1 MKAKK
6 IISMLLVG
14 IMSFGLIS
22 GCSSKEENNTQ
33 HKVQAEH
40 IDADTLLLD
49 IMEHPAFEGFGQFL
63 FARIT
68 TENAGE
74 RRLRDLTTEYAYN
87 DPEISTEVINA
98 MIDARTDGTLEFY
111 DIYTEEEKEADPTK
125 KDTGLFFFKGQADKP
140 FAIINAGGAFS
151 YVSSLQES
159 FPHALALQEKGYPA
173 FTLQYRTGMG
183 AETAYKDLARAIS
196 FIFENAEELNVQ
208 TDNYSLWGASAGAR
222 MAAALGSYGPAVFE
236 GDTLPA
242 PAAVIMEYTGYTDYS
257 KNDPPTYAV
266 VGEDDPIADW
276 RTMENRLKQLDEQG
290 IDTEFHVYP
299 DLGHGFGL
307 GIGTTAEGW
316 FEDAVA
322 FWEAHMEHTRKIVD
336 SSYYEPAEQQGTL
349 ERISYQTDSGENEAI
364 VYVPYGYDQHDLD
377 TRYNI
382 LYLQHGGG
390 GNETVYMG
398 DTDSPNK
405 LKNMFD
411 HMIENGEIEPML
423 IVAPH
428 LETEGGYAKAL
439 RYAAA
444 FPEEFE
450 HELMPAVESK
460 YHTYAEDVTEEGLR
474 ASRNHRAF
482 AGFSMGSVTTW
493 EIFMQ
498 SQEYVQYY
506 MPMSGDNSKVLDMDA
521 SELSED
527 FFIFSATGTE
537 DFDCTAFTNQIE
549 AMKKK
554 TSLYTYKE
562 YPEDEGNLMF
572 YLAEGNSHEYEAS
585 YEYIYNGLPLFF
597 NTNRD

>member
-1 MKAKK
+1 MKTKK

-14 IMSFGLIS
+14 IMSFGLIA
-22 GCSSKEENNTQ
+22 GCGSKEENNTQ

-98 MIDARTDGTLEFY
+98 MIDARAEGTLEFY

-140 FAIINAGGAFS
+140 FAIINAGGAFA

-236 GDTLPA
+236 GDALPA

-257 KNDPPTYAV
+257 QNDPPTYAV
-266 VGEDDPIADW
+266 VGEDDPIVNW
-276 RTMENRLKQLDEQG
+276 RTMEDRLKQLDEQG

-307 GIGTTAEGW
+307 GIGTTADGW

>member
-14 IMSFGLIS
+14 VMSFGLIV
-22 GCSSKEENNTQ
+22 GCGSKEENNTQ
-33 HKVQAEH
+33 HETQMEH
-40 IDADTLLLD
+40 VNADTLLLD

-63 FARIT
+63 FARINP
-68 TENAGE
+68 ENAGE

-87 DPEISTEVINA
+87 DPEISTEIINA
-98 MIDARTDGTLEFY
+98 MIDARAEGTLEFY

-125 KDTGLFFFKGQADKP
+125 EDTGLFFFKGRANMP

-196 FIFENAEELNVQ
+196 FIFENAEKLNVQ

-222 MAAALGSYGPAVFE
+222 MAAALGSYGPAAFE
-236 GDTLPA
+236 GDELPA
-242 PAAVIMEYTGYTDYS
+242 PATVIMEYTGYTDYS

-537 DFDCTAFTNQIE
+537 DFDCTAFTRQIE
-549 AMKKK
+549 AMKKQ

-562 YPEDEGNLMF
+562 HPEDEGNLMF

>member
-6 IISMLLVG
+6 FISMLLVVV
-14 IMSFGLIS
+14 MSFGLIAE
-22 GCSSKEENNTQ
+22 CSSEDNHTQ
-33 HKVQAEH
+33 YKSRAEH
-40 IDADTLLLD
+40 INADTLLVD

-63 FARIT
+63 FARINA
-68 TENAGE
+68 ENAGG
-74 RRLRDLTTEYAYN
+74 RRIRDLTTEYAYN
-87 DPEISTEVINA
+87 DPEISTQVINA
-98 MIDARTDGTLEFY
+98 MIDARAEGTLEFY
-111 DIYTEEEKEADPTK
+111 DIYTAEEKEADPTK
-125 KDTGLFFFKGQADKP
+125 EDTGLFFFKGQADKP
-140 FAIINAGGAFS
+140 FAIINAGGAFA

-159 FPHALALQEKGYPA
+159 FPHALALQEKGYSA

-222 MAAALGSYGPAVFE
+222 MAAALGSYGPAAFE
-236 GDTLPA
+236 GKELPT
-242 PAAVIMEYTGYTDYS
+242 PATVIMEYTGYTDYS
-257 KNDPPTYAV
+257 KNDPPTYVV
-266 VGEDDPIADW
+266 VGEDDPIVDW
-276 RTMENRLKQLDEQG
+276 RTMENRLKHLDEQG

-307 GIGTTAEGW
+307 GTGTTAEGW

-336 SSYYEPAEQQGTL
+336 SSYYEPAEHQGTL

-364 VYVPYGYDQHDLD
+364 VYVPYGYNQHEFD

-390 GNETVYMG
+390 GNEMVYMG

-450 HELMPAVESK
+450 QKLMPEVESK

-521 SELSED
+521 SELSEN

-549 AMKKK
+549 AMKAK

-562 YPEDEGNLMF
+562 RPEEEGNLMF
-572 YLAEGNSHEYEAS
+572 YLAEGSSHEYEAS

-597 NTNRD
+597 STDRD